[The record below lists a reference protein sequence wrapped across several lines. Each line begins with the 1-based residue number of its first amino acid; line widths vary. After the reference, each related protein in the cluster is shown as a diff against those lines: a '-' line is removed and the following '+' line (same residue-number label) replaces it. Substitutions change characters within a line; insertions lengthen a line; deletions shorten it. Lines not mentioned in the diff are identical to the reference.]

1 MEFILGIGGLSAQD
15 REKTGDK
22 AVTLSQFM
30 GAGLPVPDGF
40 VVTNVGLNEFF
51 KENSIN
57 DAVSDLLGCIGNCGL
72 EVLAEK
78 SKKVRE
84 LIISGKMPN
93 KLKEEIKAAYGAMG
107 VSRGMQEIDP
117 DRLGAINAGG
127 NNCEVAVKSSVFTSG
142 SKKISFK
149 GFYPSYLYVN
159 GLAGLTGKIKEC
171 WADLYRDEVIFAKQ
185 KYNGGQD
192 IFAGVIVQKMI
203 DGEKSG
209 VCATANP
216 VTKNMDEIV
225 IESSFGCGF
234 IGGGEITPDIF
245 IVDKA
250 SSTLKGKKIN
260 PKEWRLV
267 KHAVSGNVI
276 KEKISPE
283 MTNAQSINDN
293 EAALVSEL
301 SKKVEAVSSSPVYV
315 EWVCKR
321 DKVYAVD
328 ISRMTT
334 FGRQMKPVYNIEGS
348 PVFSGIAASSGGAEG
363 FLKKVHDI
371 SDIVRIKAGDILV
384 TPVLQPETIP
394 VLNRAGGVISENG
407 GILSNMSVL
416 CCELDIPL
424 VVGCAGACGKLPDG
438 SRVAV
443 DATSGKVYVTEAS
456 EQNNLNHSQQDTSI
470 AQLSPA
476 ESAPADAQVY
486 DVAGESVEG
495 EEVSAVVQPVSSS
508 VDSTSSKYAYDA
520 SDTRSQVAPAVDE
533 QVSSFKDSGF
543 GVKENKAEPVL
554 PRMNK
559 VEDVGSM
566 IEDDPLNM
574 ITGTKVKVL
583 ARSLDKPEILLDGV
597 GLLPSELVLLNLGK
611 HPDKILSEGM
621 EEELVKYI
629 ETKFSALVESV
640 YPKPLTFRTLSAQT
654 STLQKLPES
663 GHEVVEENPKIGWR
677 GLRRSLDSP
686 ALFRAEIKA
695 LNNLMLKGYNNIE
708 VLLPF
713 VQHPNQISEVM
724 KIFRDCGVD
733 PEKVKVGISIEA
745 PASGL
750 VAKEFARSG
759 IDFVFIDCDRVAE
772 HMLGVDAANEK
783 VRKHFD
789 SKHPGVLKM
798 IKMIIE
804 DYKKSKLF
812 VSVGGSIL
820 DDPDIIERLVGFGV
834 DAIVVP
840 SEKIKVSKYVVA
852 RVERKLLLDI
862 MRERRG
868 LR

>member
-1 MEFILGIGGLSAQD
+1 MEFVLGIAGLSAQD

-40 VVTNVGLNEFF
+40 VVTNAGLNEYL

-57 DAVSDLLGCIGNCGL
+57 DAISGLLNSIGSCGP
-72 EVLAEK
+72 EELAGK
-78 SKKVRE
+78 SKKVRD
-84 LIISGKMPN
+84 LIISGKIPKM
-93 KLKEEIKAAYGAMG
+93 LKEEIKAAYGTLG
-107 VSRGMQEIDP
+107 VSREMQDIDP
-117 DRLGAINAGG
+117 DRLGVINAGS
-127 NNCEVAVKSSVFTSG
+127 NDCEVAVKSSVFTSG
-142 SKKISFK
+142 SKKISFT
-149 GFYPSYLYVN
+149 GFYPSHLYVN
-159 GLAGLTGKIKEC
+159 GLAGLIDKIKEC
-171 WADLYRDEVIFAKQ
+171 WAALYSDEAIFARQ

-192 IFAGVIVQKMI
+192 IFSGVIVQKMI

-209 VCATANP
+209 ICATANP

-234 IGGGEITPDIF
+234 TGGGEITPDIF
-245 IVDKA
+245 IVDKT
-250 SSTLKGKKIN
+250 SSMSKGKKIN

-283 MTNAQSINDN
+283 MTNAQSLDEKEI
-293 EAALVSEL
+293 ALVSQM
-301 SKKVEAVSSSPVYV
+301 SKNVETASKTPVYV
-315 EWVCKR
+315 EWVFKR

-334 FGRQMKPVYNIEGS
+334 LNKQIKPVYETDNS
-348 PVFSGIAASSGGAEG
+348 PNFNGIASSSGNAEG
-363 FLKKVHDI
+363 FSRKVYDI
-371 SDIVRIKAGDILV
+371 SDMVKIKAGDILV
-384 TPVLQPETIP
+384 TPALQPRTIP
-394 VLNRAGGVISENG
+394 VMNRVGGVISENG

-416 CCELDIPL
+416 CRELDIPF
-424 VVGCAGACGKLPDG
+424 VVGCAGACEKLDDG

-443 DATSGKVYVTEAS
+443 DATSGKIYVIS
-456 EQNNLNHSQQDTSI
+456 VPEQNDLNDSQQDTSI
-470 AQLSPA
+470 LKSGSA
-476 ESAPADAQVY
+476 EALVLEKQNVVVAD
-486 DVAGESVEG
+486 DSG
-495 EEVSAVVQPVSSS
+495 VV
-508 VDSTSSKYAYDA
+508 
-520 SDTRSQVAPAVDE
+520 E
-533 QVSSFKDSGF
+533 QVSSAIAPLSGNPPF
-543 GVKENKAEPVL
+543 PADDEDDIPAVRNQELPATEVSVPYRQDRDFEKQDDTIFPSENKAE
-554 PRMNK
+554 
-559 VEDVGSM
+559 DVDSM
-566 IEDDPLNM
+566 IEEDPLNM

-583 ARSLDKPEILLDGV
+583 ARSLDKPDTVLDGV
-597 GLLPSELVLLNLGK
+597 GLLPSELVLLKLGK

-629 ETKFSALVESV
+629 ETKFGPLVESV

-663 GHEVVEENPKIGWR
+663 GHELVEENPKFGWR

-686 ALFRAEIKA
+686 ALFRAEVKA
-695 LNNLMLKGYNNIE
+695 LNSLMLKGYNNIE
-708 VLLPF
+708 ILLPF

-724 KIFRDCGVD
+724 KIFRECGVD

-750 VAKEFARSG
+750 VAKEFAHAG
-759 IDFVFIDCDRVAE
+759 IDFIFVDCDRLAE
-772 HMLGVDAANEK
+772 HMLGVDASNEK

-798 IKMIIE
+798 IKMIID
-804 DYKKSKLF
+804 DYKKNKIF

-820 DDPDIIERLVGFGV
+820 EDPDIVEKLVGFGV

-840 SEKIKVSKYVVA
+840 SEKMKISKYIVA

-862 MRERRG
+862 MREGRG

>member
-1 MEFILGIGGLSAQD
+1 
-15 REKTGDK
+15 
-22 AVTLSQFM
+22 
-30 GAGLPVPDGF
+30 
-40 VVTNVGLNEFF
+40 
-51 KENSIN
+51 
-57 DAVSDLLGCIGNCGL
+57 
-72 EVLAEK
+72 
-78 SKKVRE
+78 
-84 LIISGKMPN
+84 
-93 KLKEEIKAAYGAMG
+93 
-107 VSRGMQEIDP
+107 
-117 DRLGAINAGG
+117 
-127 NNCEVAVKSSVFTSG
+127 
-142 SKKISFK
+142 
-149 GFYPSYLYVN
+149 
-159 GLAGLTGKIKEC
+159 
-171 WADLYRDEVIFAKQ
+171 
-185 KYNGGQD
+185 
-192 IFAGVIVQKMI
+192 I

-216 VTKNMDEIV
+216 VTKKMDEIV

-234 IGGGEITPDIF
+234 TGGGEITPDIF
-245 IVDKA
+245 IVDKG

-283 MTNAQSINDN
+283 MTNAQSISDN

-301 SKKVEAVSSSPVYV
+301 SKKVEAVSGSPVYV

-328 ISRMTT
+328 VSRMTT
-334 FGRQMKPVYNIEGS
+334 LGRQMKPVYNMDGS

-363 FLKKVHDI
+363 FLRKVHDI

-384 TPVLQPETIP
+384 TPALQPETIP

-416 CCELDIPL
+416 CRELDIPF
-424 VVGCAGACGKLPDG
+424 VVGCAGACGKLLDR

-443 DATSGKVYVTEAS
+443 DATSGKVYVTETP
-456 EQNNLNHSQQDTSI
+456 EQNDLNHSQQDTSI
-470 AQLSPA
+470 AQSGPA
-476 ESAPADAQVY
+476 ESAVADTQVY
-486 DVAGESVEG
+486 GSAGESAEG

-508 VDSTSSKYAYDA
+508 VDSSSSEYAYDA
-520 SDTRSQVAPAVDE
+520 PDAGSQVAPAADE
-533 QVSSFKDSGF
+533 QESSFKDSGF
-543 GVKENKAEPVL
+543 GIEENKAEPVL
-554 PRMNK
+554 PRGNK
-559 VEDVGSM
+559 IGDVGSM

-583 ARSLDKPEILLDGV
+583 ARSLDKPETLLDGV

-629 ETKFSALVESV
+629 ETKFSPLVESV

-663 GHEVVEENPKIGWR
+663 AHELSEENPKFGWR

-708 VLLPF
+708 ILLPF

-750 VAKEFARSG
+750 VAKEFAHSG

-789 SKHPGVLKM
+789 AKHPGVLKM

-804 DYKKSKLF
+804 DYKKNKLF

-840 SEKIKVSKYVVA
+840 SEKIKISKYIVA

-862 MRERRG
+862 MREGRG